1 MNTQLKSANNVVALV
16 HSNLSE
22 AFGDNIT
29 KPFKDK
35 EDSGEFNSGLHLGRP
50 EIYQF
55 NHLRDGLYFD
65 DVFLR
70 IIFLEIPTPQQCPK
84 I

>member
-35 EDSGEFNSGLHLGRP
+35 EDSGEFN
-50 EIYQF
+50 I
-55 NHLRDGLYFD
+55 
-65 DVFLR
+65 
-70 IIFLEIPTPQQCPK
+70 LEGQRFTNSITWGMDS
-84 I
+84 ILMVSF

>member
-35 EDSGEFNSGLHLGRP
+35 EDSGNLTLFSILEGQRFTNS
-50 EIYQF
+50 I
-55 NHLRDGLYFD
+55 
-65 DVFLR
+65 
-70 IIFLEIPTPQQCPK
+70 T
-84 I
+84 